1 MWSKILRNQK
11 KYQINEDD
19 TTESLPLS
27 LRKEEYTSTGEAFLA
42 LEDLKNKEEGL
53 LVELRKQREILGQLQ
68 LRISEVTEQ
77 RRRLMMK
84 VGDQLSSE
92 QNAKINSNFRLFS
105 VETWGS
111 AWTDGLVF
119 TVMAENEVWAK
130 HIVREWLKSNGRE
143 NHRIDKIQA
152 LMSNDLRAVIN
163 VGTKLL
169 DV

>member
-11 KYQINEDD
+11 KYQTNEDE

-27 LRKEEYTSTGEAFLA
+27 PRKEEYTSTGEATLA
-42 LEDLKNKEEGL
+42 LEDLKNKEEVI
-53 LVELRKQREILGQLQ
+53 LVELRRQSEILGQLQ

-77 RRRLMMK
+77 RRRLMME

-92 QNAKINSNFRLFS
+92 QNCKINSNFRLFS

-130 HIVREWLKSNGRE
+130 HIVREWLNSNGRK

-152 LMSNDLRAVIN
+152 LISNDLRAVVN

>member
-1 MWSKILRNQK
+1 MWLKMLRNQK
-11 KYQINEDD
+11 KYQTNEDD
-19 TTESLPLS
+19 TTESSPLPLG
-27 LRKEEYTSTGEAFLA
+27 KEEYTSTREAFLA

-53 LVELRKQREILGQLQ
+53 LVELRRQRKILGQLQ

-77 RRRLMMK
+77 RRRLMME
-84 VGDQLSSE
+84 VGDQLCSTE
-92 QNAKINSNFRLFS
+92 NCKINSDFKLFS

-152 LMSNDLRAVIN
+152 LVSNNLRAVVN

-169 DV
+169 DI